1 MSAIKTKHARWAVL
15 EESSDS
21 DGDLEEGSALNT
33 RTVSAET
40 TTAIPVVE
48 VVVAA
53 AAAPKKVRKS
63 VRWADGGEGGVRETE
78 RVLAVRGPVGGGA
91 AGMEEAVVVVL
102 REARPID
109 TISTEDLK
117 ALLESG
123 RLWGDI
129 MQELEGWKPEPVA
142 TVTVAARRAN
152 TPADFWE
159 QWFMD
164 AVEEVGPGDMYDT
177 RDCTEEEWEAM
188 ILWLHENGW
197 WIRNYCRELVEAD
210 PDDGPRRT
218 WISPRQ
224 LEEWAADEAEQRRIQ
239 QRYQRKPAKKS
250 AGCCGGPLP
259 PVGPVVDET
268 PAEAVVVAPKVK
280 KAPAPVPRF
289 CREAAA
295 CTKEGCRY
303 VHGNTIQ
310 RIDKPCGFGAECG
323 KGDPAK
329 RALCIYMHP
338 GEVWSADLVVVR
350 PE

>member
-1 MSAIKTKHARWAVL
+1 MTIMSAIKTKHARWAVL
-15 EESSDS
+15 AESSDS
-21 DGDLEEGSALNT
+21 DGDLEEGSAL
-33 RTVSAET
+33 

-48 VVVAA
+48 AVAA
-53 AAAPKKVRKS
+53 AAALKKVRKS
-63 VRWADGGEGGVRETE
+63 VRWADGGDGGRRMTEVALVVRRE
-78 RVLAVRGPVGGGA
+78 GPV
-91 AGMEEAVVVVL
+91 EEAVAAPGL
-102 REARPID
+102 SIG
-109 TISTEDLK
+109 TEELT
-117 ALLESG
+117 ALLASG
-123 RLWGDI
+123 RPWGDI
-129 MQELEGWKPEPVA
+129 FQELEGWQPAPVA

-159 QWFMD
+159 QWFTD
-164 AVEEVGPGDMYDT
+164 AVEEVGAGDIYDT
-177 RDCTEEEWEAM
+177 SRCTEEEWEGM
-188 ILWLHENGW
+188 MHWLHENGW
-197 WIRNYCRELVEAD
+197 YIRDYCRQVVTAD

-224 LEEWAADEAEQRRIQ
+224 LAEWADEEADQRRIQ

-250 AGCCGGPLP
+250 AGCCG
-259 PVGPVVDET
+259 PVVEET

-303 VHGNTIQ
+303 VHGDTIQ

-338 GEVWSADLVVVR
+338 GEVWSADLVVTR
-350 PE
+350 TA

>member
-15 EESSDS
+15 AESSDS
-21 DGDLEEGSALNT
+21 DGDLE
-33 RTVSAET
+33 T

-48 VVVAA
+48 AVAA
-53 AAAPKKVRKS
+53 AAALKKVRKS
-63 VRWADGGEGGVRETE
+63 VRWADGGDGGRRMTE
-78 RVLAVRGPVGGGA
+78 AARAA
-91 AGMEEAVVVVL
+91 AGSTDPPVEEAVAAPGL
-102 REARPID
+102 SIG
-109 TISTEDLK
+109 TEELT
-117 ALLESG
+117 ALLASG
-123 RLWGDI
+123 RPWGDI
-129 MQELEGWKPEPVA
+129 FQELEGWQPEPVA

-159 QWFMD
+159 QWFTD
-164 AVEEVGPGDMYDT
+164 AVEEVGAGDIYDT
-177 RDCTEEEWEAM
+177 SRCTEEEWEGM
-188 ILWLHENGW
+188 MHWLHENGW
-197 WIRNYCRELVEAD
+197 WIRDYCRQVVTAD

-224 LEEWAADEAEQRRIQ
+224 LAEWADEEAEQRRIQ

-268 PAEAVVVAPKVK
+268 PAEAVVSVAPKVK

-303 VHGNTIQ
+303 VHGDTIQ

-338 GEVWSADLVVVR
+338 GEVWSADLVVTR
-350 PE
+350 TA